1 MCALKLSQS
10 PPRGAVFGANGLDRI
25 SELHERSLGRA
36 HQTGFVVDGL
46 ATQKSGDLV
55 GRMRGGPRPA
65 ALRALR
71 RAK

>member
-10 PPRGAVFGANGLDRI
+10 PPSGVVFGATGLDRMC
-25 SELHERSLGRA
+25 ELRERDLSRA
-36 HQTGFVVDGL
+36 HQTGFVADGL

-55 GRMRGGPRPA
+55 GRVRGGPRPA